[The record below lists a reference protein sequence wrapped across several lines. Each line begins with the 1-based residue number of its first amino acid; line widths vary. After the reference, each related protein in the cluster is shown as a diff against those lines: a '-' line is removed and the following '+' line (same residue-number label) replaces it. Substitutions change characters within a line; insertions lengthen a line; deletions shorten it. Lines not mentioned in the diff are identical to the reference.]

1 MLPDDALAIYH
12 AGPEVV
18 VKTLCGFCD
27 TIGSLENRIT
37 YNAHRTWFDEDPS
50 KGSEDIVVQSF
61 REKSNILFELR
72 KPRPLGVVRVQWLCQ
87 LNSYILLLLC

>member
-27 TIGSLENRIT
+27 TIGSLENRI
-37 YNAHRTWFDEDPS
+37 
-50 KGSEDIVVQSF
+50 
-61 REKSNILFELR
+61 NILENKIAGLL
-72 KPRPLGVVRVQWLCQ
+72 KNSSNSSKRPLVVSTPSSSVKA
-87 LNSYILLLLC
+87 